1 MYNSITESS
10 AWRSTSEQKKPVDES
25 KHSSADEKQAQQD
38 PSEKEKEQDSKA
50 AAAVNQ
56 SQETGPLGQIKK
68 DLRILNQIASRLVIN
83 CNEQPVLRV
92 NKPQDIEVVPNI
104 PMVFTSKVN
113 HLPTPVK
120 FVIKY
125 ANRQAK
131 DLSVYVSFEPF
142 KQKE

>member
-56 SQETGPLGQIKK
+56 SQETGPLGQIK
-68 DLRILNQIASRLVIN
+68 
-83 CNEQPVLRV
+83 
-92 NKPQDIEVVPNI
+92 
-104 PMVFTSKVN
+104 
-113 HLPTPVK
+113 
-120 FVIKY
+120 
-125 ANRQAK
+125 
-131 DLSVYVSFEPF
+131 
-142 KQKE
+142 